1 MSVKQAL
8 GIDLGT
14 TNSAMAI
21 VKNGQSEIIPIG
33 ANDET
38 ILRSAIYF
46 SKINGKNRV
55 FYGKDAISRGTEI
68 GKIDYFKNDFKR
80 DMARQI
86 ENEVIDHKRVSA
98 EILSALIL
106 HEFKLRSNQLAMEMG
121 LDAIQDVV
129 ITVPAY
135 FTSEQRVATKRA
147 GKLAGFNVLR
157 IINEPTAAAI
167 AYASKKGVKG
177 NVLVYDLGGGTFD
190 VTLMN
195 VQQDHYDILATDG
208 NQRLGGLDFD
218 KRLVKLVKDKLEN
231 QGVNMTMLTPKEE
244 MQMRYQ
250 VEKMKITLSI
260 NDVAFY
266 ELFFDDK
273 AYGVEVTRDEFE
285 TAIADLVKD
294 TELKVISTVSAAGLS
309 LSAIDHVILVGGST
323 RLPVVRE
330 MMENLVGKKLK
341 YDINPDTIV
350 AEGASII
357 ANLIVNEQVTFSETH
372 QGEATLPSQI
382 VIRDVTS
389 QGIGML
395 LRKNPRK
402 TYSFVGDFFNSVVVP
417 RNTPIPAVFTKK
429 IYAVADGQ
437 SNFQLRLTEGN
448 YENPINVKPIL
459 KIIEY
464 LSQKRQKGQE
474 VAEIRL
480 SFDEEQIIHVHVIDA
495 FTQEMLSSYQI
506 NATIDQ
512 IEEVAEEDLSEAQ
525 ALFNELIS

>member
-1 MSVKQAL
+1 MKKAL

-21 VKNGQSEIIPIG
+21 VKEGNPEIIPIG

-68 GKIDYFKNDFKR
+68 GRIDHFKNDFKR
-80 DMARQI
+80 DMARNI
-86 ENEVIDHKRVSA
+86 ESEALDQQRVSA

-106 HEFKLRSNQLAMEMG
+106 HEFKLRSDKLAMEMG
-121 LDAIQDVV
+121 LDTIQDAV

-167 AYASKKGVKG
+167 AYAHKKGIEG

-190 VTLMN
+190 VTVMHVSQN
-195 VQQDHYDILATDG
+195 QYDILATDG
-208 NQRLGGLDFD
+208 NHRLGGLDFD
-218 KRLVKLVKDKLEN
+218 KRMVKLVKDKFEE
-231 QGVNMTMLTPKEE
+231 QGLNMTMLTPKEE
-244 MQMRYQ
+244 MQLRYQ
-250 VEKMKITLSI
+250 VEKMKIALSV
-260 NDVAFY
+260 NDLAFY
-266 ELFFDDK
+266 EFVTETGE
-273 AYGVEVTRDEFE
+273 YGVEASRSEFE
-285 TAIADLVKD
+285 AVIADLIKD
-294 TELKVISTVSAAGLS
+294 TELKVAETVSAAGLS
-309 LSAIDHVILVGGST
+309 LSDIDHAILVGGST
-323 RLPVVRE
+323 RIPVVRQ
-330 MMENLVGKKLK
+330 MMERLLGKRPE

-357 ANLIVNEQVTFSETH
+357 ADLIVNREVSFKETNKGD
-372 QGEATLPSQI
+372 QQDSSQI

-395 LRKNPRK
+395 LKKNPRK
-402 TYSFVGDFFNSVVVP
+402 SYTFVGDFFNSVVVP
-417 RNTPIPAVFTKK
+417 RNTPIPARFTKK

-448 YENPINVKPIL
+448 YENPMNVKPIL
-459 KIIEY
+459 KIVEY
-464 LSQKRQKGQE
+464 LSQKRSLGQE
-474 VAEIRL
+474 VAEIQFE
-480 SFDEEQIIHVHVIDA
+480 FDEEQIIHIHVVDGITKA
-495 FTQEMLSSYQI
+495 VLSSYQI
-506 NATIDQ
+506 NANIDT
-512 IEEVAEEDLSEAQ
+512 IEEVVEEDLTEVQ
-525 ALFNELIS
+525 ALFDVLIL